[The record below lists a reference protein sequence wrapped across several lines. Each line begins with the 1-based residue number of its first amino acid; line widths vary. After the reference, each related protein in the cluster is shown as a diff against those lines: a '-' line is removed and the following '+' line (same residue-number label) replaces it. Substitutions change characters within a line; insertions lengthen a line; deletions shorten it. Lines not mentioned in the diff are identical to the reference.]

1 MADKI
6 IFLHQVIPGGASKSY
21 GIEAGRLAGLPPS
34 VIKRARQVMGQ
45 IEKHSKIALGLRTN
59 IQQRQPVASGNGNGN
74 KGDFIEQLDIF
85 AD

>member
-1 MADKI
+1 MVKEMADKI

-45 IEKHSKIALGLRTN
+45 IEKHSKLLLVCELIF
-59 IQQRQPVASGNGNGN
+59 N
-74 KGDFIEQLDIF
+74 KVNPLLVVMVMETKAILSNN
-85 AD
+85 